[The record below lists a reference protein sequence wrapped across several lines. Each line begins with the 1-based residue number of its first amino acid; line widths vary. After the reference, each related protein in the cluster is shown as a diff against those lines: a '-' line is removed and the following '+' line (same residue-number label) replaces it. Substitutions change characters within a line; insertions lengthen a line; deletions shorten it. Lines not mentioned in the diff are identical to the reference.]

1 MALQEHLDLLDKGV
15 DAWNEWRKLH
25 LKIRIDLSGADLRN
39 LDLAGINLANA
50 NLERANF
57 ANTDMRNAN
66 LASANLE
73 RACLAFADL
82 DHSILAY
89 ANLADAD
96 LRAVNLI
103 RASLEDANLSRA
115 NLAHACLEGTSLAY
129 ANLTRA
135 NLMDADLIG
144 INLHAANL
152 DGANVATVKYD
163 THISMKIL
171 KNSRGSLKYLWQKRM
186 DLILDTTVRCKGVNA
201 AACYGSQRF
210 KLFLQ
215 DQDFLEEFLET
226 SWGRRICFL
235 WWLSAD
241 CGRSLSRWA
250 GWSLAIAFTYAVI
263 YYLLGDDA
271 FSASFLEINL
281 RNMIYYSVVTFTTL
295 GFGDITPKTTRA
307 AMIVMTEVII
317 GYIMLGGLITIF
329 ASKLARRGG

>member
-1 MALQEHLDLLDKGV
+1 MALQEHLAMLEEGV
-15 DAWNEWRKLH
+15 EAWNQWRKLH
-25 LKIRIDLSGADLRN
+25 PQIRIDLSGADLRN
-39 LDLAGINLANA
+39 LDLQGINLANA
-50 NLERANF
+50 NLERTNF
-57 ANTDMRNAN
+57 AHADLRHAN
-66 LASANLE
+66 LASANLGGV
-73 RACLAFADL
+73 CLAFTDL

-89 ANLADAD
+89 ANLTDAD
-96 LRAVNLI
+96 LRAANLN
-103 RASLEDANLSRA
+103 RASLEDANLSYA
-115 NLAHACLEGTSLAY
+115 NLTHASLEGASLAY

-135 NLMDADLIG
+135 NLTDTDLIG
-144 INLHAANL
+144 VNLQAANL

-163 THISMKIL
+163 TNIAGKIF
-171 KNSRGSLKYLWQKRM
+171 KNSRGSVRYLRQKKL
-186 DLILDTTVRCKGVNA
+186 DLILDTTVRCRGVNA
-201 AACYGSQRF
+201 ATCYGSQRF

-215 DQDFLEEFLET
+215 DQDYLEEFLET
-226 SWGRRICFL
+226 AWGRRICFL

-241 CGRSLSRWA
+241 CGRSLFRWA
-250 GWSLAIAFTYAVI
+250 GWSVTIAFVYAVI
-263 YYLLGDDA
+263 YYLLGEDS